1 MKKTYREEKEKKN
14 LMHRLNR
21 IAGQIDGIKKMIDED
36 RYCDD
41 ILIQLSAVEK
51 AVKSLSTII
60 LEKHLSSCIKAEV
73 GHGNTEVVDEMITL
87 FRRFSS

>member
-1 MKKTYREEKEKKN
+1 MKETYREENEKKN